1 MTSSKGACDGK
12 TESVTTDV
20 VSERL
25 SMPQNSRPAWR
36 TWGRRVLTVALL
48 AAAAWAGFERRSQ
61 ISDASGMLSRTTLW
75 WLAAAVGAEVLS
87 MVAFARLQRWLL
99 RAGGVRVRLVE
110 MVEIILAGNAL
121 SSSLPGGAAWSATWA
136 FGQLRRRGANGL
148 LAGWVLVVAGALAS
162 FAVFVIVAS
171 GAWISGDA
179 GPLAGLRWVAAALA
193 AVPVAAA
200 LVYILARDN
209 DGVRGAVTG
218 VWAALSA
225 RSAAVRAVGRAAQS
239 GISHLGIVRPGAVGW
254 SEAFGLAMANWL
266 WDAVCL
272 VACIQALQF
281 HVPWRGVLVIYGL
294 TQISASL
301 PITPGGLGVV
311 EGSLAALL
319 VAYGAT
325 SASALAIVLLYRI
338 VSFWGLVPIGWIAW
352 FGLDLAERGGLRRR
366 HHPWALHTHD
376 APADTPDPVGP
387 ERIMPPRPCTGC
399 PESGSPALGP
409 AFEVA

>member
-1 MTSSKGACDGK
+1 
-12 TESVTTDV
+12 
-20 VSERL
+20 
-25 SMPQNSRPAWR
+25 
-36 TWGRRVLTVALL
+36 
-48 AAAAWAGFERRSQ
+48 
-61 ISDASGMLSRTTLW
+61 
-75 WLAAAVGAEVLS
+75 

-121 SSSLPGGAAWSATWA
+121 SSSLPGGPAWSATWA
-136 FGQLRRRGANGL
+136 FGQLRRRGATRV
-148 LAGWVLVVAGALAS
+148 LAGWVLVVAGVLAT

-171 GAWISGDA
+171 GAWISGKS

-193 AVPVAAA
+193 AVPVAVA
-200 LVYILARDN
+200 LVYVLARDN
-209 DGVRGAVTG
+209 DRVRS
-218 VWAALSA
+218 ALSA
-225 RSAAVRAVGRAAQS
+225 GWAAVSAHSATGRSVGQAVKGS
-239 GISHLGIVRPGAVGW
+239 VDHLGIVRPGVVGW

-266 WDAVCL
+266 WDALCL
-272 VACIQALQF
+272 VACIEALQF

-325 SASALAIVLLYRI
+325 PASAFAIVLLYRI
-338 VSFWGLVPIGWIAW
+338 VSFWGLVPIGWGAW

-366 HHPWALHTHD
+366 PHPWAVHTHA
-376 APADTPDPVGP
+376 APADAPTPVGP
-387 ERIMPPRPCTGC
+387 ERIMPPRSCAGC
-399 PESGSPALGP
+399 PDAGSPPLEPGLQ
-409 AFEVA
+409 VA